1 MMRIFSLLVVMSA
14 LSLSLSAQADM
25 PRNESTGKVEFIEVV
40 NVDGATA
47 AQLYKRLAEWYK
59 TFYTNPGSV
68 IEKREENA
76 EISGKHFIKIHD
88 FMDGKQYPKG
98 NVRYFISVQ
107 VKDGRYR
114 YVIDD
119 IYYYQTPKI
128 YIEEWYDET
137 AVNKDVQYNYLE
149 QVKTFMDDMLKSL
162 KDTMGKPLPEEG
174 GDDW

>member
-1 MMRIFSLLVVMSA
+1 MRLFSLVALFFVGTMSIV
-14 LSLSLSAQADM
+14 AQVEL
-25 PRNESTGKVEFIEVV
+25 PRNESTGKVEFVEVI

-47 AQLYKRLAEWYK
+47 AQLYKRLAHWYN
-59 TFYTNPGSV
+59 TFYTNPGGV

-88 FMDGKQYPKG
+88 VLDGKQYPKG
-98 NVRYFISVQ
+98 NVRYFITVQ

-114 YVIDD
+114 YVLDD
-119 IYYYQTPKI
+119 IYYYQTPKL

-137 AVNKDVQYNYLE
+137 AVNKEIQYNYL
-149 QVKTFMDDMLKSL
+149 QQAKTFTDELVSSL
-162 KDTMGKPLPEEG
+162 KANMSQPLAEEG